1 MQSYA
6 TAQRLTPG
14 GQLQSPRPIGPA
26 SSPQAPATAAPTDAL
41 IDQLLR
47 RLADLVV
54 DRLMARTGTETDQPP
69 DEWMDARAAAVYL
82 GVHRDT
88 LRKLVAERA
97 VPVHQDGPGCKLY
110 FRRDELDDW
119 RRSGRAQRS
128 QLRAVA

>member
-1 MQSYA
+1 V
-6 TAQRLTPG
+6 
-14 GQLQSPRPIGPA
+14 
-26 SSPQAPATAAPTDAL
+26 ATAAPDSAL
-41 IDQLLR
+41 IDQLLG

-54 DRLMARTGTETDQPP
+54 DRLAARSRAETEQPP

-88 LRKLVAERA
+88 LRKLSAERA

-110 FRRDELDDW
+110 FRRDELDEW
-119 RRSGRAQRS
+119 RRSGRAPRS

>member
-1 MQSYA
+1 MQSYV
-6 TAQRLTPG
+6 TAERLTMG
-14 GQLQSPRPIGPA
+14 GQVPSLQPLGSA
-26 SSPQAPATAAPTDAL
+26 SARQAGAGAAPNSAL
-41 IDQLLR
+41 IDQLLG

-54 DRLMARTGTETDQPP
+54 DRLMSRSGTETEQQP

-88 LRKLVAERA
+88 LRKLAAERA

-119 RRSGRAQRS
+119 RRSGRAPRS

>member
-6 TAQRLTPG
+6 SAQRLTPG
-14 GQLQSPRPIGPA
+14 GQLQSVPPIGAA
-26 SSPQAPATAAPTDAL
+26 SAPQAPATTPPTDAL
-41 IDQLLR
+41 IEQLLG

-54 DRLMARTGTETDQPP
+54 DRLMARSGTETEQPP

-88 LRKLVAERA
+88 LRKLAAERA